1 MWDEVPMDLY
11 KRPLD
16 AATKIS
22 SFEGSFDTTRQ
33 WWAFSDPA
41 IISKEIGDSNY
52 KRLVLDRAFYF
63 LFVVNQEA
71 KGVPTSLH
79 KIPFISERV
88 MTGGED
94 NVAGFIIACLLDW
107 AKRADTEEF
116 KQKRANLGNPF
127 TWPSIQA
134 DFIKL
139 AFRVL
144 LGAGV
149 RMYLGLSSYHHVPEY
164 DDAFFNRADEKI
176 EEGMKELKTLPFLG
190 VNELLKKYPRRP
202 LRPDQMYHAELE
214 IT

>member
-1 MWDEVPMDLY
+1 M
-11 KRPLD
+11 D
-16 AATKIS
+16 AATT
-22 SFEGSFDTTRQ
+22 EG
-33 WWAFSDPA
+33 WAFSDPA

-63 LFVVNQEA
+63 LFAVDQEA

-79 KIPFISERV
+79 KSIPFIEDRV
-88 MTGGED
+88 MIGGED
-94 NVAGFIIACLLDW
+94 NVAGFIIDCLLDW
-107 AKRADTEEF
+107 AKRADTAYY
-116 KQKRANLGNPF
+116 KGQRAKWGNSF
-127 TWPSIQA
+127 TWPAIQA